1 MIKVIILTVG
11 KNKEQWLIEAI
22 KVYEKRLQAKIQF
35 EFVYLKDERKLAEE
49 IKSKKPIILDA
60 TGKQFTSEE
69 FSSFFQRK
77 IEESGSK
84 VYFAIGG
91 AYGFQNA
98 DLSNL
103 VKISLSKMT
112 LTHQMVRLLLV
123 EQIYRAK
130 LIQEGS
136 AYHK

>member
-91 AYGFQNA
+91 A
-98 DLSNL
+98 
-103 VKISLSKMT
+103 
-112 LTHQMVRLLLV
+112 
-123 EQIYRAK
+123 
-130 LIQEGS
+130 
-136 AYHK
+136 